1 MYHKGLKAD
10 QQAKANNKTKK
21 KQKRNTKRKF
31 RCLPLQP
38 SGGFAFFRFVMKM
51 SPKNHHNM
59 PMMLIITLVSIMLIH
74 ILRYSECYMWTGK
87 EELGGFLDQLSF
99 STGENDLDDGEN
111 DLDLEHVERDEDGE
125 DD

>member
-1 MYHKGLKAD
+1 
-10 QQAKANNKTKK
+10 
-21 KQKRNTKRKF
+21 
-31 RCLPLQP
+31 
-38 SGGFAFFRFVMKM
+38 MKM
-51 SPKNHHNM
+51 SPKNHHHL
-59 PMMLIITLVSIMLIH
+59 PMMLIITLVSIVIIH

-125 DD
+125 DDEQEDH

>member
-1 MYHKGLKAD
+1 
-10 QQAKANNKTKK
+10 
-21 KQKRNTKRKF
+21 
-31 RCLPLQP
+31 
-38 SGGFAFFRFVMKM
+38 MKM
-51 SPKNHHNM
+51 SPKNHHHL
-59 PMMLIITLVSIMLIH
+59 PMMLIITLVSIMIIY

-125 DD
+125 DDEQEDH